1 MLGTYCSYIVQ
12 VVFKR
17 RVFFKKVHVII
28 TSLLLHFPSYFLSI
42 PKEIILE
49 IKYEIFNATTF
60 YMS

>member
-28 TSLLLHFPSYFLSI
+28 TSLLLHFSLIFF
-42 PKEIILE
+42 
-49 IKYEIFNATTF
+49 KYTKRNYTRDKV
-60 YMS
+60 